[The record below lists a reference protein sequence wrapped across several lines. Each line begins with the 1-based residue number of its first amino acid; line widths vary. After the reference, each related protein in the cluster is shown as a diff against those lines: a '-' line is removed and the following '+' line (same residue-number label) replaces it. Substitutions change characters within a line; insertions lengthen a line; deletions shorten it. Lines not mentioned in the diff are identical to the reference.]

1 MKMLAK
7 IYKEKGPEATVMLGP
22 NNDRKE
28 KVIDVLKI
36 LTKKKRELEDA
47 LQNKVA
53 GIGVGQELDEGRG
66 DMDDIKS
73 IIQDRA
79 SDSGFEEREEA
90 AELIAAI
97 ADEYML
103 SLKVIQAYMDSDG
116 PVNPHDINE
125 KDLDKKEKEKLKDMS
140 KSLKKSSKGHAG
152 QAKYLDKLVKKE
164 EEEIAHDC
172 ASHVLHE
179 KYGKGICIPEQHTLV
194 KEGDKHVVTHYDVL
208 FKEGKKVVKNIPVS
222 ELKIVTESHHG
233 HKRRKK

>member
-1 MKMLAK
+1 MQFMHDSIVSRMKKLAK

-22 NNDRKE
+22 NNDRE
-28 KVIDVLKI
+28 VKVVDTLKI

-73 IIQDRA
+73 IIKDRA

-90 AELIAAI
+90 AEIIAAI
-97 ADEYML
+97 AEEYML

-125 KDLDKKEKEKLKDMS
+125 KDLDK
-140 KSLKKSSKGHAG
+140 
-152 QAKYLDKLVKKE
+152 